1 MYSRGASSST
11 SSHSEEE
18 NDGRRSITLHLMDAG
33 DIKLEIQWSSD
44 PIHTVSVCK
53 IVGPPFIMTMLLGKA
68 VGWGELL
75 MPNLPVATSPGGGR
89 ATREMLPPDHDLH
102 LDLNLKGKAPCV
114 GMFAY
119 SKDDLTGEEFFLGR
133 VSRVKNQKRTIQ
145 LGSSIKA
152 TNQMKLIFKEGGIA
166 HGIELETLISPVSE
180 LLLPLEARRGVA
192 PAKATLYGFLNP
204 LSGLEGVLEEM
215 HFGQNDPWAFLLL
228 MGGYCYFDDAY
239 NFLRANAF
247 VMSNTAPIHF
257 TYTGPHPASDAG
269 IAGMIAQERMADMT
283 IDALQSEGCEQFGW
297 IRGNELFDGQHSLDL
312 KNPSSTASY
321 PYGCFLYRMTDRW
334 EYFSLDP
341 VAAAKQQ
348 RLRDRQ
354 NTDEAQAKD
363 SGVEAPQRRRASLP
377 GGIRDASDSALEMAG
392 LAWGARQFDIA
403 LTQKAKHLSHIEHE
417 EVKRLIGIGKEVANV
432 SRLKIVL
439 LQLSIPAAIGGASVA
454 IPIALASLAYGNRA
468 AFEVFSVCFYC
479 SLLSYMTYK
488 LIFSTGETVMSKVCF
503 QYLRVW
509 LSGIIF
515 VFTLM
520 MAITSSFEYAEVLHV
535 RATGEYLCHAVY
547 GIVTPLLIIHF
558 NKKSALLLDDR
569 WRTGQSLKVGKGA
582 RKGSSSSTV
591 KKNKVEMYGSI
602 ATMSAEKDL
611 TDGKG
616 GPHASTSIQMFARR
630 WLQYKARRGRLTA
643 FETPI
648 FMTTIF
654 WMMAMAI
661 TEHYWFLPVSDQVI
675 PMNPWL
681 YWSSWLVYLLPSIAV
696 LLYDS
701 RPETHPPQYSINYAL
716 FFVSVLYRVC
726 ARVASF
732 DVFSFARIVNAMG
745 PGSTIAPAFGSL
757 VHIITVNLLM
767 YFGTTC
773 LKFVAPPNTMPI
785 FLFPFMVLQYVL
797 NNAIFNLNNMR
808 VAVDPS
814 WVLIQCVTQ
823 INTIM
828 TVSGSTSALLQRGTD
843 WVLSKIGLKQRMLGS
858 DPANDPIFKLQFIA
872 RLSVQFDIA
881 IYCSGIVV
889 PSIVS
894 FFVWRDGYYT
904 LEELENVVLIT
915 PCELPTMWIRF
926 AIMWALQVGALSLTR
941 ALLARQM
948 RRALLGKACM
958 HGNSSLAAEIQ
969 AARAIRKDMNAQ
981 ELIDE
986 RLESSDVWK
995 AAMGSSCSAA
1005 DRH

>member
-1 MYSRGASSST
+1 
-11 SSHSEEE
+11 
-18 NDGRRSITLHLMDAG
+18 
-33 DIKLEIQWSSD
+33 
-44 PIHTVSVCK
+44 
-53 IVGPPFIMTMLLGKA
+53 
-68 VGWGELL
+68 
-75 MPNLPVATSPGGGR
+75 
-89 ATREMLPPDHDLH
+89 
-102 LDLNLKGKAPCV
+102 
-114 GMFAY
+114 
-119 SKDDLTGEEFFLGR
+119 
-133 VSRVKNQKRTIQ
+133 
-145 LGSSIKA
+145 
-152 TNQMKLIFKEGGIA
+152 
-166 HGIELETLISPVSE
+166 
-180 LLLPLEARRGVA
+180 
-192 PAKATLYGFLNP
+192 
-204 LSGLEGVLEEM
+204 
-215 HFGQNDPWAFLLL
+215 
-228 MGGYCYFDDAY
+228 
-239 NFLRANAF
+239 
-247 VMSNTAPIHF
+247 
-257 TYTGPHPASDAG
+257 
-269 IAGMIAQERMADMT
+269 
-283 IDALQSEGCEQFGW
+283 
-297 IRGNELFDGQHSLDL
+297 
-312 KNPSSTASY
+312 
-321 PYGCFLYRMTDRW
+321 
-334 EYFSLDP
+334 
-341 VAAAKQQ
+341 
-348 RLRDRQ
+348 
-354 NTDEAQAKD
+354 
-363 SGVEAPQRRRASLP
+363 
-377 GGIRDASDSALEMAG
+377 
-392 LAWGARQFDIA
+392 
-403 LTQKAKHLSHIEHE
+403 
-417 EVKRLIGIGKEVANV
+417 
-432 SRLKIVL
+432 
-439 LQLSIPAAIGGASVA
+439 
-454 IPIALASLAYGNRA
+454 
-468 AFEVFSVCFYC
+468 
-479 SLLSYMTYK
+479 
-488 LIFSTGETVMSKVCF
+488 
-503 QYLRVW
+503 
-509 LSGIIF
+509 
-515 VFTLM
+515 
-520 MAITSSFEYAEVLHV
+520 
-535 RATGEYLCHAVY
+535 
-547 GIVTPLLIIHF
+547 
-558 NKKSALLLDDR
+558 
-569 WRTGQSLKVGKGA
+569 
-582 RKGSSSSTV
+582 
-591 KKNKVEMYGSI
+591 
-602 ATMSAEKDL
+602 
-611 TDGKG
+611 
-616 GPHASTSIQMFARR
+616 MFARR

-1005 DRH
+1005 DRHYIRKELALTNLHHATLYFRMMNQYWIFYICCVAWILFACLPMKLTAAASWIDQRKTFELVANYSNPSLDLTATTVRIGLPVFMR

>member
-1 MYSRGASSST
+1 
-11 SSHSEEE
+11 
-18 NDGRRSITLHLMDAG
+18 
-33 DIKLEIQWSSD
+33 
-44 PIHTVSVCK
+44 
-53 IVGPPFIMTMLLGKA
+53 
-68 VGWGELL
+68 
-75 MPNLPVATSPGGGR
+75 
-89 ATREMLPPDHDLH
+89 
-102 LDLNLKGKAPCV
+102 
-114 GMFAY
+114 
-119 SKDDLTGEEFFLGR
+119 
-133 VSRVKNQKRTIQ
+133 
-145 LGSSIKA
+145 
-152 TNQMKLIFKEGGIA
+152 
-166 HGIELETLISPVSE
+166 
-180 LLLPLEARRGVA
+180 
-192 PAKATLYGFLNP
+192 
-204 LSGLEGVLEEM
+204 
-215 HFGQNDPWAFLLL
+215 
-228 MGGYCYFDDAY
+228 
-239 NFLRANAF
+239 
-247 VMSNTAPIHF
+247 
-257 TYTGPHPASDAG
+257 
-269 IAGMIAQERMADMT
+269 
-283 IDALQSEGCEQFGW
+283 
-297 IRGNELFDGQHSLDL
+297 
-312 KNPSSTASY
+312 
-321 PYGCFLYRMTDRW
+321 MTDRW

-348 RLRDRQ
+348 QLRDRQ
-354 NTDEAQAKD
+354 NTNEAQAKY
-363 SGVEAPQRRRASLP
+363 SGVEASQRRRASLQ

-403 LTQKAKHLSHIEHE
+403 LTQKAKHLSLIEQE
-417 EVKRLIGIGKEVANV
+417 EVKRLIGIGKEVAKM
-432 SRLKIVL
+432 SRLQIFL
-439 LQLSIPAAIGGASVA
+439 LQLSIPAAIGGASGA

-479 SLLSYMTYK
+479 LLLSYMTYK
-488 LIFSTGETVMSKVCF
+488 LIFSTGETAMPKVCF

-509 LSGIIF
+509 LGGIIF

-520 MAITSSFEYAEVLHV
+520 MAIASSFQYIEVLHV

-547 GIVTPLLIIHF
+547 GLVTPLLIMHF

-569 WRTGQSLKVGKGA
+569 WRKGQALNVGKGA
-582 RKGSSSSTV
+582 RKGSSHSPV

-602 ATMSAEKDL
+602 ITMSAEKDL

-616 GPHASTSIQMFARR
+616 AVLVPSPAPSPPTSPPSPPLPPNNEAHGDLEECSRWGAVCSPRPKDTSLQPSPPSSPSLVALAHVQKKHVQKKRPKRPKWACQCKHCTIPGGPHASTSIQIFARR

-661 TEHYWFLPVSDQVI
+661 TEHYWFLSVSDQVI

-701 RPETHPPQYSINYAL
+701 RPETHPPQYSINYTL

-732 DVFSFARIVNAMG
+732 DVFSFARIVDVMG
-745 PGSTIAPAFGSL
+745 PRSTIAPAFGSL

-785 FLFPFMVLQYVL
+785 FLFPFMVLHYVL
-797 NNAIFNLNNMR
+797 NNAIFNLNNMK

-828 TVSGSTSALLQRGTD
+828 TVSGFTSAFLQRGVD
-843 WVLSKIGLKQRMLGS
+843 WALSKIGLKQRKLGT

-926 AIMWALQVGALSLTR
+926 AIMWALEVGALSLAR
-941 ALLARQM
+941 AVLARQM

-958 HGNSSLAAEIQ
+958 HGTSSLAAEIQ
-969 AARAIRKDMNAQ
+969 AARAIRKGSNAQ

-1005 DRH
+1005 DRHVIRRFYDGLSTPVLPPPPKPRLSHSFSLAPPLQNATLRLSVHSSGARAH

>member
-1 MYSRGASSST
+1 
-11 SSHSEEE
+11 
-18 NDGRRSITLHLMDAG
+18 
-33 DIKLEIQWSSD
+33 
-44 PIHTVSVCK
+44 
-53 IVGPPFIMTMLLGKA
+53 
-68 VGWGELL
+68 
-75 MPNLPVATSPGGGR
+75 
-89 ATREMLPPDHDLH
+89 
-102 LDLNLKGKAPCV
+102 
-114 GMFAY
+114 
-119 SKDDLTGEEFFLGR
+119 
-133 VSRVKNQKRTIQ
+133 
-145 LGSSIKA
+145 
-152 TNQMKLIFKEGGIA
+152 
-166 HGIELETLISPVSE
+166 
-180 LLLPLEARRGVA
+180 
-192 PAKATLYGFLNP
+192 
-204 LSGLEGVLEEM
+204 
-215 HFGQNDPWAFLLL
+215 
-228 MGGYCYFDDAY
+228 
-239 NFLRANAF
+239 
-247 VMSNTAPIHF
+247 
-257 TYTGPHPASDAG
+257 
-269 IAGMIAQERMADMT
+269 
-283 IDALQSEGCEQFGW
+283 
-297 IRGNELFDGQHSLDL
+297 
-312 KNPSSTASY
+312 
-321 PYGCFLYRMTDRW
+321 MTDRW

-363 SGVEAPQRRRASLP
+363 SGVEAPQRRRANLP

-417 EVKRLIGIGKEVANV
+417 EVKRLIGIGKEVANM

-479 SLLSYMTYK
+479 TLLSYMTYK

-520 MAITSSFEYAEVLHV
+520 MAIASSFEYAEVLHV

-569 WRTGQSLKVGKGA
+569 WRTGQSLNVGKGA

-611 TDGKG
+611 TDGKGAVLLPSPAPSPPCSSPSPPLPPNNEAHGDLEEGSRRGAVCTPRPKDTSLPPSPPSSPSLVALTHVQKKHVQKKRPKRPRWACQCKNCSIPG

-1005 DRH
+1005 DRHVIRRYNDAPAARPSPPRPSPPRLSPPFSQFPARPTPPNSTLHLSVHS